1 MIPLDE
7 PDCSQQE
14 RDLETRSKIHKKNLA
29 AHKQTSKLCINII
42 QWSSKAGKQEEGG
55 LDSQLAACV
64 VSEVWKRTGGV
75 RLDFRLGR
83 ISQETPH
90 SQGRAMARAEFIV
103 LGFPEQGF
111 VLSLG
116 FTAFATNECPFY
128 DYNTPSLCLHSPICP
143 SEGLLLL

>member
-1 MIPLDE
+1 MSLTAHSRRGIWRLARK
-7 PDCSQQE
+7 STQ
-14 RDLETRSKIHKKNLA
+14 NLA
-29 AHKQTSKLCINII
+29 AHKQTTKLCINII
-42 QWSSKAGKQEEGG
+42 QWSSKRRNKRRVVKIHSSLVVLLLKFWKQ
-55 LDSQLAACV
+55 
-64 VSEVWKRTGGV
+64 TGGV

-90 SQGRAMARAEFIV
+90 SQGRATARPKFIV

-128 DYNTPSLCLHSPICP
+128 NYNTP
-143 SEGLLLL
+143 